1 MIGWN
6 INDFTACIMCLIR
19 PEEYSYQELTEVLE
33 QILYNNVTT
42 NLREYCGGSPVVIGY
57 LEPQKF
63 TKIPNLEIQKQVRS
77 MPGQEKLVM
86 DYYKKNPS
94 ATQSLKGAIY
104 EDKLLNYLNLK

>member
-63 TKIPNLEIQKQVRS
+63 TKIPNLVVSRS
-77 MPGQEKLVM
+77 M
-86 DYYKKNPS
+86 DTTISANPDS
-94 ATQSLKGAIY
+94 MPMIVVNDIMLLFNGDFPSLCFS
-104 EDKLLNYLNLK
+104 YLS